1 MGGHTLTH
9 PDATIQPDNSD
20 AGLVTRDPAAGLEPH
35 GVLPLSLVHFGNG
48 GRLLPAAL
56 AADDR
61 RRAFASTVIFMV
73 PFVRVLWTWL
83 GLRPA
88 SRTEIS
94 RHLTGAPPR
103 SHSQPKCLTQI
114 SYDGQGREPG
124 DTLSVIPCP
133 V

>member
-1 MGGHTLTH
+1 
-9 PDATIQPDNSD
+9 
-20 AGLVTRDPAAGLEPH
+20 
-35 GVLPLSLVHFGNG
+35 LPLSLVHFGNG

-94 RHLTGAPPR
+94 HHLTGVPPR
-103 SHSQPKCLTQI
+103 SHSQPTHRYLQ
-114 SYDGQGREPG
+114 SASQHHQGRERENI
-124 DTLSVIPCP
+124 VITFP